1 MGIRVTV
8 LWIWKL
14 FDPIFYF
21 FSRLHYI
28 GDKNNHPSVFRV
40 RLTKYKGRNL
50 ILTDGTIICKND
62 LLLKIH
68 LHNVRLLSELVK
80 IKNDLKRA
88 RVMYKYVLT
97 SMPVLANYLQN
108 HPNEEKIKGII
119 GITTLN
125 RGVNTLGFECF
136 TPGSKWYR
144 FIKKLGQLPIFFLSA
159 SSMKNL
165 QKHRLTYLFISKE
178 KLYAE
183 YGTTPASK

>member
-1 MGIRVTV
+1 
-8 LWIWKL
+8 
-14 FDPIFYF
+14 
-21 FSRLHYI
+21 
-28 GDKNNHPSVFRV
+28 
-40 RLTKYKGRNL
+40 
-50 ILTDGTIICKND
+50 
-62 LLLKIH
+62 
-68 LHNVRLLSELVK
+68 
-80 IKNDLKRA
+80 
-88 RVMYKYVLT
+88 MYKYVLT

-144 FIKKLGQLPIFFLSA
+144 FIKKLGQLPIFFLSS

-165 QKHRLTYLFISKE
+165 QKHRLSYLFISKE